1 MLSPCKETVD
11 KILSGF
17 SIILYVMCLW
27 VLLVIIN
34 FIVKAYGIFKKM
46 RKLQKEGIKPEKT
59 IKSKENPCASAT
71 N

>member
-1 MLSPCKETVD
+1 MLSPRKETVD
-11 KILSGF
+11 KILNGF

-27 VLLVIIN
+27 VLLVIVN

-59 IKSKENPCASAT
+59 IKSKKNPPASAA